1 MKTYM
6 PTEGVQKEWFV
17 IDAEGKT
24 FGRLASQVAKIL
36 IGKHKPTYTPSM
48 DTGDYVIVINTDK
61 LVFTGKKLDQKIYY
75 HHTGYVGGLRETK
88 YRDLMQNKSD
98 FAFSEAVRRMLPKN
112 RIGRKMIKK
121 LHVYTGSE
129 HNNQAQCP
137 KALEF

>member
-6 PTEGVQKEWFV
+6 ADSGLQKEWFI

-36 IGKHKPTYTPSM
+36 IGKHKPTYTPSV
-48 DTGDYVIVINTDK
+48 DAGDYVIVTNTDK

-75 HHTGYVGGLRETK
+75 HHTGYPGGLRETK
-88 YRDLMQNKSD
+88 YRDLMQKKSD
-98 FAFSEAVRRMLPKN
+98 FAFREAVRRMLPKN
-112 RIGRKMIKK
+112 RLGRQMIKK